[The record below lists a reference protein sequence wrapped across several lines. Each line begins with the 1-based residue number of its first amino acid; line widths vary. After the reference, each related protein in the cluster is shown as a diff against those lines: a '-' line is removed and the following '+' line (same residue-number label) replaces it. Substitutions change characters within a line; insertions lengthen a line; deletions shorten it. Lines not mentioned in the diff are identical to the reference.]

1 MSHFYAKSFVDYP
14 CFRDYR
20 SGVLCVKTL
29 SPLELSQEL
38 DIPKPTIHR
47 LIQNLVDEGFVTVD
61 IGGGIIPGK
70 RVRNLSVELWQ
81 QRQFFNERQ
90 IILQKLVDEIKET
103 CGIAIPYQMDMMY
116 TNRANTS
123 LPLQIYLPVGAKSPM
138 WCTATGKLYLS
149 QLSATSRAKILQ
161 GLPLDKFTK
170 NTITDIDTLN
180 AELDRIAETG
190 IGIDNEEFISE
201 MVGVSVPVLDK
212 KSRYL
217 ASLYIHA
224 PTIRVSLDELMEHVP
239 RLQKA
244 AHDIQALVYELQN

>member
-1 MSHFYAKSFVDYP
+1 MPKVSSITRVLEIIEAVSYASKP
-14 CFRDYR
+14 
-20 SGVLCVKTL
+20 L

-81 QRQFFNERQ
+81 QRQYFNERQ
-90 IILQKLVDEIKET
+90 IILHKLVDEIEET
-103 CGIAIPYQMDMMY
+103 CGIAIPYQMVMMY
-116 TNRANTS
+116 TNRAKTS

-201 MVGVSVPVLDK
+201 MVAVSVPVLDK

>member
-1 MSHFYAKSFVDYP
+1 MPKVSSITRVLEIIEAVSYASKP
-14 CFRDYR
+14 
-20 SGVLCVKTL
+20 L

-61 IGGGIIPGK
+61 IGGGGIIPGK

-244 AHDIQALVYELQN
+244 AHDIQALVYELQNQGV

>member
-1 MSHFYAKSFVDYP
+1 MPKVSSITRVLEIIEAVSYASKP
-14 CFRDYR
+14 I
-20 SGVLCVKTL
+20 

-47 LIQNLVDEGFVTVD
+47 LIQNLVDEGFVTID

-70 RVRNLSVELWQ
+70 RVRNLGVELWQ
-81 QRQFFNERQ
+81 QRLFFNERQ
-90 IILQKLVDEIKET
+90 MILQKLVDELKET
-103 CGIAIPYQMDMMY
+103 CGIGVPYQMNMIY
-116 TNRANTS
+116 TNRAQTT
-123 LPLQIYLPVGAKSPM
+123 LPIQIYLPVGAKSPM

-149 QLSATSRAKILQ
+149 QLPSASREKILQ
-161 GLPLDKFTK
+161 NLSLDKFTK
-170 NTITDIDTLN
+170 NTITDIDKLN

-201 MVGVSVPVLDK
+201 MVAIAVPIRDR

-217 ASLYIHA
+217 ASLYLHA
-224 PTIRVSLDELMEHVP
+224 PTIRVSLDDLLTYVP

-244 AHDIQALVYELQN
+244 AQDIQSLVYELPS

>member
-1 MSHFYAKSFVDYP
+1 MPKVSSITRVLEIIEAVSYASKP
-14 CFRDYR
+14 
-20 SGVLCVKTL
+20 L

-70 RVRNLSVELWQ
+70 RVRNLGVELWQ
-81 QRQFFNERQ
+81 QRLFFNERQ
-90 IILQKLVDEIKET
+90 MILQKLVDELKET
-103 CGIAIPYQMDMMY
+103 CGIGVPYQMNMIY
-116 TNRANTS
+116 TNRAQTT
-123 LPLQIYLPVGAKSPM
+123 LPIQIYLPVGAKSPL

-149 QLSATSRAKILQ
+149 QLPCTSRDKILQ
-161 GLPLDKFTK
+161 NLSLDKFTK
-170 NTITDIDTLN
+170 NTITNIDALN
-180 AELDRIAETG
+180 AELDSIAATG

-201 MVGVSVPVLDK
+201 MVAISVPVLDK

-217 ASLYIHA
+217 ASLYLHA
-224 PTIRVSLDELMEHVP
+224 PTIRVSLDDLITHVP

-244 AHDIQALVYELQN
+244 AKDIQSLVYELPS

>member
-1 MSHFYAKSFVDYP
+1 MPKVSSITRVLEIIEAVSYASKP
-14 CFRDYR
+14 I
-20 SGVLCVKTL
+20 

-70 RVRNLSVELWQ
+70 RVRNLGVELWQ
-81 QRQFFNERQ
+81 QRLFFNERQ
-90 IILQKLVDEIKET
+90 MILQKLVDDIEET
-103 CGIAIPYQMDMMY
+103 CGIGVPYQMNMIY
-116 TNRANTS
+116 TNRAQTT
-123 LPLQIYLPVGAKSPM
+123 LPIQIYLPVGAKSPM

-149 QLSATSRAKILQ
+149 QLPAPSRAKILQ
-161 GLPLDKFTK
+161 NLTLDKFTK
-170 NTITDIDTLN
+170 NTITDIGALN
-180 AELDRIAETG
+180 AELDRIATTG

-201 MVGVSVPVLDK
+201 MVAIAIPIRDR

-217 ASLYIHA
+217 ASLYLHA
-224 PTIRVSLDELMEHVP
+224 PTIRVSLDDLLAHVP

-244 AHDIQALVYELQN
+244 AEDIQALVYELPS

>member
-1 MSHFYAKSFVDYP
+1 MPKVSSITRVLEIIEAVSYASKP
-14 CFRDYR
+14 
-20 SGVLCVKTL
+20 L

-47 LIQNLVDEGFVTVD
+47 LIQNLVDEGFVPVD

-90 IILQKLVDEIKET
+90 IILQKSVDEIKET

>member
-1 MSHFYAKSFVDYP
+1 MPKVSSITRVLEIIEAVSYASKP
-14 CFRDYR
+14 I
-20 SGVLCVKTL
+20 

-47 LIQNLVDEGFVTVD
+47 LIQNLVDEGFVTID

-70 RVRNLSVELWQ
+70 RVRNLGVELWQ
-81 QRQFFNERQ
+81 QRLFFNERQ
-90 IILQKLVDEIKET
+90 MILQKLVDELKET
-103 CGIAIPYQMDMMY
+103 CGIGVPYHMNMIY
-116 TNRANTS
+116 TNRAQTT
-123 LPLQIYLPVGAKSPM
+123 LPIQIYLPVGAKSPM

-149 QLSATSRAKILQ
+149 QLPSASREKILQ
-161 GLPLDKFTK
+161 NLSLDQFTK
-170 NTITDIDTLN
+170 NTITDIDKLN

-201 MVGVSVPVLDK
+201 MVAIAVPIRDR

-217 ASLYIHA
+217 ASLYLHA
-224 PTIRVSLDELMEHVP
+224 PTIRVSLDDLLTYVP

-244 AHDIQALVYELQN
+244 AQDIQSLVYELPS

>member
-1 MSHFYAKSFVDYP
+1 MPKVSSITRVLEIIEAVSYASKP
-14 CFRDYR
+14 I
-20 SGVLCVKTL
+20 

-47 LIQNLVDEGFVTVD
+47 LIQNLVDEGFVTID

-70 RVRNLSVELWQ
+70 RVRNLGVELWQ
-81 QRQFFNERQ
+81 QRLFFNERQ
-90 IILQKLVDEIKET
+90 MILQKLVDELKET
-103 CGIAIPYQMDMMY
+103 CGIGVPYHMNMIY
-116 TNRANTS
+116 TNRAQTT
-123 LPLQIYLPVGAKSPM
+123 LPIQIYLPVGAKSPM

-149 QLSATSRAKILQ
+149 QLPSASREKILQ
-161 GLPLDKFTK
+161 NLSLDKFTK
-170 NTITDIDTLN
+170 NTITDIDKLN

-201 MVGVSVPVLDK
+201 MVAIAVPIRDS

-217 ASLYIHA
+217 ASLYLHA
-224 PTIRVSLDELMEHVP
+224 PTIRVSLDDLLTYVT

-244 AHDIQALVYELQN
+244 AQDIQSLVYELPS

>member
-1 MSHFYAKSFVDYP
+1 MPKVSSITRVLEIIEAVSYASKP
-14 CFRDYR
+14 
-20 SGVLCVKTL
+20 L

-170 NTITDIDTLN
+170 NTITDIETLN
-180 AELDRIAETG
+180 TELDRIAETG

>member
-1 MSHFYAKSFVDYP
+1 MPKVSSITRVLEIIEAVSYASKP
-14 CFRDYR
+14 
-20 SGVLCVKTL
+20 L

-81 QRQFFNERQ
+81 HRQFFNERQ
-90 IILQKLVDEIKET
+90 LILHKLVDEIKET
-103 CGIAIPYQMDMMY
+103 CGIAIPYYMDMIY
-116 TNRANTS
+116 TNRAKTS

-149 QLSATSRAKILQ
+149 RLSTSSRSKILQ

-170 NTITDIDTLN
+170 NTITDIDVLN
-180 AELDRIAETG
+180 TELDRIAETG

-201 MVGVSVPVLDK
+201 MVAISVPILDK

-217 ASLYIHA
+217 ASLYLHA
-224 PTIRVSLDELMEHVP
+224 PTIRVSLDELLTHAP
-239 RLQKA
+239 RLQQA
-244 AHDIQALVYELQN
+244 AQDIQTLAYDLQS

>member
-1 MSHFYAKSFVDYP
+1 MPKVSSITRVLEIIEAVSYASKP
-14 CFRDYR
+14 I
-20 SGVLCVKTL
+20 

-47 LIQNLVDEGFVTVD
+47 LIQNLVDEGFVTID

-70 RVRNLSVELWQ
+70 RVRNLGVELWQ
-81 QRQFFNERQ
+81 QRLLFNERQ
-90 IILQKLVDEIKET
+90 MILQKLVDELKET
-103 CGIAIPYQMDMMY
+103 CGIGVPYHMNMIY
-116 TNRANTS
+116 TNRAQTT
-123 LPLQIYLPVGAKSPM
+123 LPIQIYLPVGAKSPM

-149 QLSATSRAKILQ
+149 QLPSASREKILQ
-161 GLPLDKFTK
+161 NLSLDKFTK
-170 NTITDIDTLN
+170 NTITDIDKLN

-201 MVGVSVPVLDK
+201 MVAIAVPIRDR

-217 ASLYIHA
+217 ASLYLHA
-224 PTIRVSLDELMEHVP
+224 PTIRVSLDDLLTYVP

-244 AHDIQALVYELQN
+244 AQDIQSLVYELPS

>member
-1 MSHFYAKSFVDYP
+1 MPKVSSITRVLEIIEAVSYASKP
-14 CFRDYR
+14 
-20 SGVLCVKTL
+20 L

-90 IILQKLVDEIKET
+90 IILHKLVDEIKET

-116 TNRANTS
+116 TNRAKTS

-149 QLSATSRAKILQ
+149 QLSATSRAKIVQ

-170 NTITDIDTLN
+170 NTITDVATLN

-201 MVGVSVPVLDK
+201 MVAVSVPVLDK

-224 PTIRVSLDELMEHVP
+224 PTIRVSLDELLTHVP

-244 AHDIQALVYELQN
+244 AQDIQSLVYELQS

>member
-1 MSHFYAKSFVDYP
+1 MPKVSSITRVLEIIEAVSYASKP
-14 CFRDYR
+14 
-20 SGVLCVKTL
+20 L

-61 IGGGIIPGK
+61 IGGRIIPGK
-70 RVRNLSVELWQ
+70 RVRNLSVELRQ
-81 QRQFFNERQ
+81 HRQFFNERQ
-90 IILQKLVDEIKET
+90 LILYKLVDEIKET
-103 CGIAIPYQMDMMY
+103 CGIAIPYHMDMIY
-116 TNRANTS
+116 TNRAKTS

-149 QLSATSRAKILQ
+149 RLSTSSRHKILQ

-170 NTITDIDTLN
+170 NTITDIDALN
-180 AELDRIAETG
+180 TELDRIAETG

-201 MVGVSVPVLDK
+201 MVAISVPILDK

-217 ASLYIHA
+217 ASLYLHA
-224 PTIRVSLDELMEHVP
+224 PTIRVSLDELLTHAP
-239 RLQKA
+239 RLQQA
-244 AHDIQALVYELQN
+244 AQDIQTLVYDLQS

>member
-1 MSHFYAKSFVDYP
+1 MPKVSSITRVLEIIEAVSYASKP
-14 CFRDYR
+14 
-20 SGVLCVKTL
+20 L

-47 LIQNLVDEGFVTVD
+47 LIQNMLDEGFVTVD

-70 RVRNLSVELWQ
+70 RVRNLGVELWQ
-81 QRQFFNERQ
+81 QRLFFNERQ
-90 IILQKLVDEIKET
+90 MILQKLVDELKET
-103 CGIAIPYQMDMMY
+103 CGIGVPYQMNMIY
-116 TNRANTS
+116 TNRANTT
-123 LPLQIYLPVGAKSPM
+123 LPIQIYLPVGAKSPM

-149 QLSATSRAKILQ
+149 QLPRTSRDKILQ
-161 GLPLDKFTK
+161 NLSLDKFTK
-170 NTITDIDTLN
+170 NTITDIDALN

-201 MVGVSVPVLDK
+201 MVAIAVPIRDR

-217 ASLYIHA
+217 ASLYLHA
-224 PTIRVSLDELMEHVP
+224 PTIRVSLDDLLTHVP

-244 AHDIQALVYELQN
+244 AKDIQSLVYDLPS

>member
-1 MSHFYAKSFVDYP
+1 MPKVSSITRVLEIIEAVSYASKP
-14 CFRDYR
+14 I
-20 SGVLCVKTL
+20 

-70 RVRNLSVELWQ
+70 RVRNLGVELWQ
-81 QRQFFNERQ
+81 QRLFFNERQ
-90 IILQKLVDEIKET
+90 MILQKLVDDIEET
-103 CGIAIPYQMDMMY
+103 CGIGVPYQMNMIY
-116 TNRANTS
+116 TNRAQTT
-123 LPLQIYLPVGAKSPM
+123 LPIQIYLPVGAKSPM

-149 QLSATSRAKILQ
+149 QLPAQSRAKILQ
-161 GLPLDKFTK
+161 NLTLDKFTK
-170 NTITDIDTLN
+170 NTITDIDALN
-180 AELDRIAETG
+180 AELDRIATTG

-201 MVGVSVPVLDK
+201 MVAIAIPIRDR

-217 ASLYIHA
+217 ASLYLHA
-224 PTIRVSLDELMEHVP
+224 PTIRVSLDDLLAHVP

-244 AHDIQALVYELQN
+244 AEDIQALVYELPS